1 MKVKIL
7 LICSVLLLIVSL
19 AVGLYPSISNYINS
33 KFCESTID
41 NYSQKVDTLDT
52 ASKDEMI
59 HEAEDYNDQLKNLD
73 NDFSYSIYSNVIG
86 YDDVLDFNDGV
97 IGYIEIPTI
106 NVHLPIY
113 HGSGEDILS
122 KGAAHLP
129 NTAFP
134 VGGIGNHCVLA
145 AHTGYVGKIFF
156 DDIDKLKTGDM
167 VYIKILDYT
176 FAYKVFERHIVEPSD
191 ISPCQVV
198 RDKDLLSLVT
208 CHPYGQNT
216 HRLIV
221 TAERD
226 ESAETVNTVTADSDT
241 HKKI

>member
-1 MKVKIL
+1 MKLKIL
-7 LICSVLLLIVSL
+7 LICSIILLIVSL
-19 AVGLYPSISNYINS
+19 AVGLYPSISNYVNA
-33 KFCESTID
+33 KYAKNTID
-41 NYSQKVDTLDT
+41 EYSESVDALDT

-59 HEAEDYNDQLKNLD
+59 HDAEKYNDTLKNK
-73 NDFSYSIYSNVIG
+73 NDEFSYSTLSSVNG
-86 YDDVLDFNDGV
+86 YDGVLDFSNGV
-97 IGYIEIPTI
+97 IGYIDIPCI
-106 NVHLPIY
+106 DVYLPIY
-113 HGSGEDILS
+113 HGSSGDVLS

-134 VGGIGNHCVLA
+134 VGGVGNHCVLA

-156 DDIDKLKTGDM
+156 DNIDKLKTGDM
-167 VYIKILDYT
+167 IYIKILDYT
-176 FAYKVFERHIVEPSD
+176 FAYKVIDRNVVEPSD

-216 HRLIV
+216 NRLIV

-226 ESAETVNTVTADSDT
+226 KSAEGSSSVSADSDL
-241 HKKI
+241 